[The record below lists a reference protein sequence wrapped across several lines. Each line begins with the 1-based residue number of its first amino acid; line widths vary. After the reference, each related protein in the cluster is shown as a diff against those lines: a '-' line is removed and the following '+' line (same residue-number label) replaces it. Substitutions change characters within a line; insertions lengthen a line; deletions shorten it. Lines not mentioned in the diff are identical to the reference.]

1 MISFMQGLLF
11 GLAYVMP
18 IGIQNMYVINSAMQ
32 RSVKIIYLMTIFVI
46 ILINTLR
53 VLILLGFCCIIK

>member
-1 MISFMQGLLF
+1 MQGLLF

>member
-1 MISFMQGLLF
+1 MISFMQDLLF

>member
-1 MISFMQGLLF
+1 MIYFMQGLLF